1 MANKNINVCILTGY
15 GINTDYEMYSAFK
28 LVGGL
33 PERIHINFLINNP
46 VILDQFSIVVIPG
59 GFSFGDHV
67 GSGTILASLLRIK
80 LGNYLQ
86 KVINR
91 GSLILGVCNGFQ
103 VLVKM
108 GLLPSIHNAEQTVT
122 LVHNESGKFE
132 DRWISVEFNKK
143 SPCLWTNGIEEMELP
158 VRHGEGRIIM
168 TKDVLADIEKYNL
181 CPIRYSKKGFIHK
194 KDLNVL
200 PYPSNPNGSINN
212 IAGLCDTTGQV
223 FGLMPHPEAF
233 LYRFHHPR
241 WRNEPLVHE
250 NALKIFRNAVNYI
263 RS

>member
-1 MANKNINVCILTGY
+1 
-15 GINTDYEMYSAFK
+15 MYSAFK

-108 GLLPSIHNAEQTVT
+108 GFLPSIHNAEQTVT
-122 LVHNESGKFE
+122 FE
-132 DRWISVEFNKK
+132 APIVNGNHTAINLKEIWVDAD
-143 SPCLWTNGIEEMELP
+143 TNG
-158 VRHGEGRIIM
+158 EGV
-168 TKDVLADIEKYNL
+168 DVWYVK
-181 CPIRYSKKGFIHK
+181 
-194 KDLNVL
+194 
-200 PYPSNPNGSINN
+200 
-212 IAGLCDTTGQV
+212 
-223 FGLMPHPEAF
+223 
-233 LYRFHHPR
+233 
-241 WRNEPLVHE
+241 
-250 NALKIFRNAVNYI
+250 VN
-263 RS
+263 

>member
-1 MANKNINVCILTGY
+1 M
-15 GINTDYEMYSAFK
+15 DS
-28 LVGGL
+28 
-33 PERIHINFLINNP
+33 
-46 VILDQFSIVVIPG
+46 
-59 GFSFGDHV
+59 
-67 GSGTILASLLRIK
+67 
-80 LGNYLQ
+80 
-86 KVINR
+86 
-91 GSLILGVCNGFQ
+91 
-103 VLVKM
+103 VLVQKPIQSKRKQITSQQRASA
-108 GLLPSIHNAEQTVT
+108 L
-122 LVHNESGKFE
+122 
-132 DRWISVEFNKK
+132 
-143 SPCLWTNGIEEMELP
+143 
-158 VRHGEGRIIM
+158 
-168 TKDVLADIEKYNL
+168 VLADIEKYNL